1 MDSELRDL
9 FVSAEREMRPA
20 FRAQLNALLDPD
32 EVEQQAG
39 DHIDWDQGQLIDVHT
54 DVACDRGPWR
64 AKAWLGMA
72 AAIVIVGGLLVV
84 SVTTSGDP
92 PADTAVRPVTPPDPC
107 ALTATTVGIV
117 TTTTSTV
124 RVGLMPDG
132 ASFCL
137 VDDADGTPLIAINPV
152 NVVSADA
159 SSAEAPQVVERGV
172 LETTAYYYVVAIP
185 DGMPVASIR
194 SFDGALHSFPT
205 RVGRRFLV
213 IDTAYDL
220 RIANQPATRSLDLY
234 SSSGVVVAT
243 IVDDPDS
250 LGGDT

>member
-9 FVSAEREMRPA
+9 FVSAEREMRPT
-20 FRAQLNALLDPD
+20 FRAQLKALLDPD
-32 EVEQQAG
+32 ELGQQAG
-39 DHIDWDQGQLIDVHT
+39 DHIDWDQGQLIDVQT
-54 DVACDRGPWR
+54 DVAGDSRPWR
-64 AKAWLGMA
+64 ANAWLGMA
-72 AAIVIVGGLLVV
+72 AAIAIIGSLLVV
-84 SVTTSGDP
+84 SVAKSGDP
-92 PADTAVRPVTPPDPC
+92 PADTAVQPVTSPDPC
-107 ALTATTVGIV
+107 ALSAETVGIV

-132 ASFCL
+132 VSFCL
-137 VDDADGTPLIAINPV
+137 VDDADGTPLIASNPV

-159 SSAEAPQVVERGV
+159 SSTETPQVVERGV
-172 LETTAYYYVVAIP
+172 LETTAYYYIVAIP

-194 SFDGALHSFPT
+194 SSDGALHSFPT
-205 RVGRRFLV
+205 RIGRRFLV

-220 RIANQPATRSLDLY
+220 RIADQPATRGLDLY

-243 IVDDPDS
+243 IVDDPDA